1 MYDDTAATLGE
12 LWMAGSILIWL
23 LSYFISLIF
32 LRGATRSITR
42 ITWFVCLNA
51 IPLLGTVAFAPFFL
65 EEIKPWSEQS
75 WLFIAYF
82 LCVNVAVGYGL
93 AVFAHA
99 RSVNARA
106 NGRLAWTGLIPP
118 LYLILLFYSPRERQP
133 LTPVGRLIKL
143 FWCLFG
149 VFLLV
154 CTRALWDL
162 YALN

>member
-1 MYDDTAATLGE
+1 MYDDTAANLGA
-12 LWMAGSILIWL
+12 LWITASILICFP
-23 LSYFISLIF
+23 SYFISLIF

-51 IPLLGTVAFAPFFL
+51 VPLLGAVALAPFFL
-65 EEIKPWSEQS
+65 TEIKPWSEQS

-99 RSVNARA
+99 RSVNARE
-106 NGRLAWTGLIPP
+106 NGRLAWMAMIPP
-118 LYLILLFYSPRERQP
+118 LNLILFFHPPREGHP

-143 FWCLFG
+143 LWFLFG
-149 VFLLV
+149 IFLWM
-154 CTRALWDL
+154 CMRALLDL

>member
-1 MYDDTAATLGE
+1 MYDDTAANLGA
-12 LWMAGSILIWL
+12 LWITASILICFP
-23 LSYFISLIF
+23 SYFISLIF

-51 IPLLGTVAFAPFFL
+51 VPLLGAVALAPFFL
-65 EEIKPWSEQS
+65 TEIKPWSEQS

-106 NGRLAWTGLIPP
+106 NGRLAWTGVIPP
-118 LYLILLFYSPRERQP
+118 LYLILLFYPPRERQP

-143 FWCLFG
+143 FWFLFG

-154 CTRALWDL
+154 CTRALLDL

>member
-1 MYDDTAATLGE
+1 MYDDTASTLGE
-12 LWMAGSILIWL
+12 LWMAGSMIIWL
-23 LSYFISLIF
+23 LSFFISLIF

-51 IPLLGTVAFAPFFL
+51 APLLGAVALAPFFL
-65 EEIKPWSEQS
+65 VEIKPWSEQS

-99 RSVNARA
+99 RSVNARE
-106 NGRLAWTGLIPP
+106 NGRLAWMALIPP
-118 LYLILLFYSPRERQP
+118 LNLILFFHPPRERQP
-133 LTPVGRLIKL
+133 LAPVGRMIKL
-143 FWCLFG
+143 LW
-149 VFLLV
+149 FLVGIFLWI
-154 CTRALWDL
+154 CMRALLDL

>member
-1 MYDDTAATLGE
+1 MYDDTAANLGA
-12 LWMAGSILIWL
+12 LWITASILICFP
-23 LSYFISLIF
+23 SYFISLIF

-51 IPLLGTVAFAPFFL
+51 AQFLGAAAFAPFFL

-93 AVFAHA
+93 AVFARA

-106 NGRLAWTGLIPP
+106 NGRLAWMGVIPP
-118 LYLILLFYSPRERQP
+118 LYLILLFYPPRERQP

-143 FWCLFG
+143 FWFLVG
-149 VFLLV
+149 IFLLL
-154 CTRALWDL
+154 CTRALLDL
-162 YALN
+162 YALA